1 MLDLPEA
8 TAIKKMIPKT
18 KVFEHFA
25 ATLSPRRRR
34 AFDAEISRLTLVHEI
49 SSHSLNFKEGK
60 QVSAIF
66 VMLINLRT
74 KNFSARSIETAARL
88 FKQKLLMVLEAD
100 GCYRLAID
108 QNGLVMGDW
117 TNLEDLH
124 VTLDGL
130 DLDQVWRSLVEQVA
144 GIHTVPGRTLDEE
157 LVLEAQKKKLEKE
170 IGQMEKKVY
179 NEKQFNRQVELNA
192 VLKEL
197 RKKRDALI

>member
-34 AFDAEISRLTLVHEI
+34 AFDSEISRLTLVHEI
-49 SSHSLNFKEGK
+49 SSHSLNLKEGK

-144 GIHTVPGRTLDEE
+144 GIHTFPGRTLDEE
-157 LVLEAQKKKLEKE
+157 LALEAQKKKLEKE